1 MRSAHPGR
9 RDAVAVAFLTCAL
22 LLSSLCSSA
31 MAEERSTVG
40 KDKLTGTASGV
51 AIHPTFGS
59 LPFTDTTDGQSD
71 GVNAKGGGAIMFD
84 FSQLGLGVV
93 ELQYRYTC
101 LTAIGNVSIHR
112 FVVSQSSNEVV
123 APVGTPGL
131 SSVVDGKDT
140 GSPDTDQALF
150 PAPPP
155 APGVAP
161 CSLDDRQ
168 TLLSNPSTIAF
179 TVTAGNWTVHDGL
192 PGSP

>member
-9 RDAVAVAFLTCAL
+9 RDVVAVALLTCAL
-22 LLSSLCSSA
+22 LLGSLCSNA
-31 MAEERSTVG
+31 TADEPSTGG
-40 KDKLTGTASGV
+40 KDKLTGTVSGI

-71 GVNAKGGGAIMFD
+71 GVNAKGGGTSTFD

-101 LTAIGNVSIHR
+101 LTAIGNISIYR
-112 FVVSQSSNEVV
+112 FVVSESSNEVI

-131 SSVVDGKDT
+131 SSVVDGKNT

-168 TLLSNPSTIAF
+168 ILLNNASTIAF

-192 PGSP
+192 PGAP